1 MRSVILSCVLP
12 ATVAV
17 AAPLG
22 LLEKAFGAEP
32 DKQFFHSVE
41 GRWIGPGEIIAG
53 KYKGT
58 KFTCDFN
65 GSTPASKLGMTLDG
79 GCRVGVFTQKMSA
92 SVERKGRDGYRG
104 TFMGGSTESGMDIVG
119 GNVVDAQKVVFTI
132 NRKQLN
138 GVMQARVPDGN
149 SMTVT
154 VAVRVNN
161 QLVPVIGMSLKRVD
175 SVEVGAI
182 AKN

>member
-12 ATVAV
+12 AAIAI

-22 LLEKAFGAEP
+22 LVEKALGAEP

-41 GRWIGPGEIIAG
+41 GRWVGPGEIIAG
-53 KYKGT
+53 KYKNT
-58 KFTCDFN
+58 KFTCDFI
-65 GSTPASKLGMTLDG
+65 GSTPASQLGMTLDG

-119 GNVVDAQKVVFTI
+119 GNVV
-132 NRKQLN
+132 
-138 GVMQARVPDGN
+138 
-149 SMTVT
+149 
-154 VAVRVNN
+154 
-161 QLVPVIGMSLKRVD
+161 
-175 SVEVGAI
+175 
-182 AKN
+182 

>member
-1 MRSVILSCVLP
+1 
-12 ATVAV
+12 
-17 AAPLG
+17 
-22 LLEKAFGAEP
+22 
-32 DKQFFHSVE
+32 
-41 GRWIGPGEIIAG
+41 
-53 KYKGT
+53 
-58 KFTCDFN
+58 
-65 GSTPASKLGMTLDG
+65 
-79 GCRVGVFTQKMSA
+79 
-92 SVERKGRDGYRG
+92 
-104 TFMGGSTESGMDIVG
+104 MGGSTESGMDIVG

>member
-12 ATVAV
+12 MTVAV
-17 AAPLG
+17 AAPLS
-22 LLEKAFGAEP
+22 LAEKALGAEP

-41 GRWIGPGEIIAG
+41 GRWVGPGEIIAG
-53 KYKGT
+53 KYKNT
-58 KFTCDFN
+58 KFTCDFI
-65 GSTPASKLGMTLDG
+65 GSTPDGKVGMTLDG

-92 SVERKGRDGYRG
+92 TVERKGRDGYHG
-104 TFMGGSTESGMDIVG
+104 SFMGGSTGNGMDIVG
-119 GNVVDAQKVVFTI
+119 GNVVDPQKVVFTI

-138 GVMQARVPDGN
+138 GVMQARVPDDN

-154 VAVRVNN
+154 VAVRVND

>member
-12 ATVAV
+12 AAIAI

-22 LLEKAFGAEP
+22 LVEKALGAEP
-32 DKQFFHSVE
+32 DKQFFRSVE
-41 GRWIGPGEIIAG
+41 GRWVGPGEIIAG

-104 TFMGGSTESGMDIVG
+104 TFMGGSAENGMDIVG

-154 VAVRVNN
+154 VAVRVDN